1 LHHKAGT
8 LVNCQTTGNSLDSP
22 QSVTAD
28 ASGQF
33 AYITNQVAN
42 SVSLCTI
49 STSNGLFENCTPTG
63 NGFNAPSD
71 FSFSSSH
78 KLAYISNANS
88 VSVCQV
94 NQQNG
99 TLSNCNNYNGNFNHS
114 TGIRVNANI

>member
-1 LHHKAGT
+1 VT
-8 LVNCQTTGNSLDSP
+8 VDSN
-22 QSVTAD
+22 
-28 ASGQF
+28 GLF
-33 AYITNQVAN
+33 AYITNQIAN

-49 STSNGLFENCTPTG
+49 SPINSLFENCTPTG

-71 FSFSSSH
+71 FTFSASH
-78 KLAYISNANS
+78 KFAYISNANS

-114 TGIRVNANI
+114 TGIRINANI